1 MKKIMALSKGT
12 GEMFRI
18 LWQSGRGLTVMLV
31 VNSLIRN
38 ALWPVRALV
47 VKDMVDLAAVSWG
60 QGSAAWRGNFMLDA
74 ALFFACFCANRV
86 WWPLN
91 SYVQTLLLARL
102 GHESRVRIMAAMNG
116 VGLSFF
122 DCAENRDIYERALR
136 QADDRQPI
144 NTVNSVMGFVA
155 LLVSFS
161 TAFFA
166 MAAVSVPVTVLLLA
180 SSIPSIIWEGR
191 FNEKVYQFDQ
201 EAARERRRMD
211 YLFSLF
217 TDRTAAKEIRTFRAG
232 PYLEEKRRKALEEYQ
247 GRYLRLAGWK
257 LRVDGGFWLILQG
270 ALMLGYYLVISE
282 VQGRGTAAG
291 SLSFFLT
298 VAVDMQDALR
308 RFGSSFNGVV
318 QGARYFDNLL
328 ELERTGRA
336 QEEAFG
342 GRLTPER
349 VETVE
354 FRHVSFRYPGREEEA
369 LHDVSFTL
377 RCPQSVMLVG
387 MNGSGKSTLLKLLLG
402 FYRPDSG
409 EILINSIPVGE
420 YDREQY
426 YELFSVCF
434 QDRMRYGFSFQEN
447 IMMGSPEMDRER
459 FWEIVDQVQLGE
471 VCEKLPEKERTN
483 LLREYDE
490 GGVELSGGQ
499 YDRLAIARAVAKE
512 APVLLLDEPD
522 AALDARA
529 EETFF
534 RIYDRLVEKRLGI
547 MVTHRMQRAVS
558 ADVILVLKDGVLV
571 EQGNHRQ
578 LMERKGQYEAM
589 FRMQAERYWRNS
601 VQGEAVAQ
609 EGNLS

>member
-1 MKKIMALSKGT
+1 M
-12 GEMFRI
+12 
-18 LWQSGRGLTVMLV
+18 
-31 VNSLIRN
+31 
-38 ALWPVRALV
+38 
-47 VKDMVDLAAVSWG
+47 
-60 QGSAAWRGNFMLDA
+60 
-74 ALFFACFCANRV
+74 
-86 WWPLN
+86 
-91 SYVQTLLLARL
+91 
-102 GHESRVRIMAAMNG
+102 
-116 VGLSFF
+116 
-122 DCAENRDIYERALR
+122 
-136 QADDRQPI
+136 
-144 NTVNSVMGFVA
+144 
-155 LLVSFS
+155 
-161 TAFFA
+161 
-166 MAAVSVPVTVLLLA
+166 
-180 SSIPSIIWEGR
+180 
-191 FNEKVYQFDQ
+191 
-201 EAARERRRMD
+201 
-211 YLFSLF
+211 
-217 TDRTAAKEIRTFRAG
+217 
-232 PYLEEKRRKALEEYQ
+232 
-247 GRYLRLAGWK
+247 
-257 LRVDGGFWLILQG
+257 DGGFWLILQG

-377 RCPQSVMLVG
+377 RCPPVMLVG

-609 EGNLS
+609 EENLS

>member
-47 VKDMVDLAAVSWG
+47 VKDMVDLAAASWG
-60 QGSAAWRGNFMLDA
+60 QGSAAWQGNFMLDA

-247 GRYLRLAGWK
+247 GRYLRLAGGK

-354 FRHVSFRYPGREEEA
+354 FPHVSFRYPGREEEA

-377 RCPQSVMLVG
+377 RCPPVMLVG

-609 EGNLS
+609 EENLS

>member
-47 VKDMVDLAAVSWG
+47 VKDMVDLAAASWG
-60 QGSAAWRGNFMLDA
+60 QGSAAWQGNFMLDA

-161 TAFFA
+161 TALFA

-609 EGNLS
+609 EGTLS

>member
-47 VKDMVDLAAVSWG
+47 VKDMVDLAAASWG
-60 QGSAAWRGNFMLDA
+60 QGSAAWQGNFMLDA

-161 TAFFA
+161 TALFA

-534 RIYDRLVEKRLGI
+534 RIYDTLVEKRLGI